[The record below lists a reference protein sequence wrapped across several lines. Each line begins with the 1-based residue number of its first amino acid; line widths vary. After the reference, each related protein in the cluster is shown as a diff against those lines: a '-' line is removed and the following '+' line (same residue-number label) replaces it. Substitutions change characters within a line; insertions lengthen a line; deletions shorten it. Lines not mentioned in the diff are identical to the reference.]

1 MSTKKTLNK
10 SKRNT
15 ITKNQIMLQKPY
27 QLRIVFILNA
37 LLSILPFI
45 FYYVFTTKEIN
56 IGGLDPTYFIYTG
69 IGYISS
75 FILMVYAILTKK
87 LLLFRVVFLLTILI
101 SLPTKAYIGIHFAL
115 ISLLLSFHK
124 KIVNYLNS

>member
-1 MSTKKTLNK
+1 
-10 SKRNT
+10 
-15 ITKNQIMLQKPY
+15 MLQKPY

-45 FYYVFTTKEIN
+45 FYYVFTTKEIS
-56 IGGLDPTYFIYTG
+56 IGGLDPTYFIYTD

-75 FILMVYAILTKK
+75 FILMLYSILNKK

-101 SLPTKAYIGIHFAL
+101 SLPTKAYIGILFAL

-124 KIVNYLNS
+124 KIVNYLKS